1 MVRAARLA
9 WTAPPRVAPHPRSP
23 TAGRVNPYMAS
34 PCHVEIILAAKAA
47 PVVKEQSLVVRTT
60 RLQRARRLESGA
72 VSVI

>member
-1 MVRAARLA
+1 
-9 WTAPPRVAPHPRSP
+9 
-23 TAGRVNPYMAS
+23 MAS